1 MKNNQVTN
9 DMYGLK
15 AVFSKQDMELVRA
28 YQRIQKFRIKTP
40 SQLAAGWIV
49 NIRNTQSLRNAM
61 VEPMLLIGKPFYSY
75 EPLFGKRSSFDLTVN
90 RKHCDARL
98 YLKDK
103 FSQEF
108 VGTLID
114 YNQSYKYNS
123 KVKNFCDLLLKAD
136 RFQQY
141 CILENNQYTQLN
153 FDNWRT
159 DMRMEKKYDGS
170 FLQDLCN

>member
-9 DMYGLK
+9 DIYGLK
-15 AVFSKQDMELVRA
+15 AVFNKQDMELVRA

-40 SQLAAGWIV
+40 SQLAAGWIF
-49 NIRNTQSLRNAM
+49 NIRNTQALGNAM
-61 VEPMLLIGKPFYSY
+61 VEPMLLIGKPFYSD
-75 EPLFGKRSSFDLTVN
+75 EPLFGKRSSIDLKVN
-90 RKHCDARL
+90 RKYYGARL
-98 YLKDK
+98 YLKDGLR
-103 FSQEF
+103 QEF
-108 VGTLID
+108 VGTLIG

-141 CILENNQYTQLN
+141 CILENKQYTQLN

-159 DMRMEKKYDGS
+159 DMHMEKKCDDS